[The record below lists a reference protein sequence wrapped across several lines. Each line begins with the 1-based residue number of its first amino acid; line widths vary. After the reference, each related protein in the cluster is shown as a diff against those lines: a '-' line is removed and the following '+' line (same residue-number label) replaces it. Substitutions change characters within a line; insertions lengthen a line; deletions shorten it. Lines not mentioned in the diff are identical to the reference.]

1 MSIMC
6 DDIDACGYDF
16 EMISTPVGYLE
27 TAMILMVHACNVYA
41 LKNKHSLL
49 KSWYKIL
56 PPVSINKCAY
66 LITGNFITHNILIYA
81 ARLQFTNQMN
91 NINVLSMIHYLQ

>member
-1 MSIMC
+1 MC
-6 DDIDACGYDF
+6 DDIDTFGYDF
-16 EMISTPVGYLE
+16 EMISMPMGYLE
-27 TAMILMVHACNVYA
+27 TTTIPMDHACTLYA

-56 PPVSINKCAY
+56 PPISINKCAY

-81 ARLQFTNQMN
+81 YMIQFTNQMN